1 MDDDT
6 SVEVTLGEVL
16 SVFESVG
23 PGEPLTSVEVS
34 DAVGCTRRTAYNR
47 LQTLESR
54 GDLRTKKVGAR
65 GRVWW
70 REPTAGDDSTRP
82 ETGTDPEVQSG
93 RVIEVELRSEALAE
107 AFAGVEPASGSL
119 RFEVEHDLRLP
130 DGRRLQYYTVT
141 GVSPRAFAEAFE
153 RFPSIE
159 SVRLLSTVGD
169 VSRLEAVVEPR
180 SVSEVIRHFGGQTK
194 SAGVRNGE
202 HWVIAELPA
211 STDTDA
217 VAVAIREVYDDM
229 RLVATQYVPTV
240 SDFWTVVASDLTER
254 QRTVLRL
261 AYHAGYFESP
271 RQSTGQELADRL
283 DITRQ
288 TLNQHLRGAE
298 NAVFEWLFEPVPP
311 SASDQ

>member
-1 MDDDT
+1 MNDDT
-6 SVEVTLGEVL
+6 STAVTFGEVL
-16 SVFESVG
+16 SVFESAA

-34 DAVGCTRRTAYNR
+34 EAVGCTRRTAYNR
-47 LQTLESR
+47 LQSLESR
-54 GDLRTKKVGAR
+54 GDVRTKKVGAR

-70 REPTAGDDSTRP
+70 REPTADDDAP
-82 ETGTDPEVQSG
+82 LAAGTDPEMQSE
-93 RVIEVELRSEALAE
+93 RVVEVELRSEALAE
-107 AFAGVEPASGSL
+107 AFTDVASASGSL
-119 RFEVEHDLRLP
+119 RFDVEHELRLP

-141 GVSPRAFAEAFE
+141 GVSPRAFVEAFE
-153 RFPSIE
+153 RFPSME

-169 VSRLEAVVEPR
+169 LSRLEAVVER
-180 SVSEVIRHFGGQTK
+180 ESVSEVIRHFGGQTK

-217 VAVAIREVYDDM
+217 VAAAVREVYPDM
-229 RLVATQYVPTV
+229 RLVAAQYVPTV
-240 SDFWTVVASDLTER
+240 GDFWTVVADDLTER

-271 RQSTGQELADRL
+271 RESTGQELADRL

-288 TLNQHLRGAE
+288 TLNQHLRQAE
-298 NAVFEWLFEPVPP
+298 RAVFEWLFEPGTP